1 MDIYLGIIYNFVVKY
16 SEYVMNRKFLLILS
30 VAMFATVQA
39 WACTSA
45 IVSAEASKTG
55 RPLLWKNRDTGTE
68 HNFVEKVDAK
78 DGNYAYVALYN
89 GGDST
94 LRDAWL
100 GMNEVG
106 FAIMNTASY
115 NLAPDT
121 AKLKDQEG
129 YVMSLALKKCRTLA
143 DFETLLDTIKKPMGV
158 QANFGLIDASGD
170 GAYYETDD
178 LTFKKYSLSDAP
190 NGVLVRTN
198 YSYSGVEDG
207 GYGYIREDNAWYL
220 LEPYIKNKNIEA
232 STFTDMVSRSFYH
245 SLKGRDVAEDGDRW
259 IVDQDYIPRRT
270 TSASVVIEG
279 IKPGE
284 DPGLYIMWT
293 EIGYPP
299 CSYTLPVMIDYIPQE
314 LRPQGDLWRSPLCDE
329 IIAKKRK
336 VFSISRGSGKHYID
350 MNAVKTFSAEGKQKS
365 LVNYEKGYMMRNEKA
380 KKINR

>member
-1 MDIYLGIIYNFVVKY
+1 MKKTLFLIFGI
-16 SEYVMNRKFLLILS
+16 LIIS
-30 VAMFATVQA
+30 GIETY
-39 WACTSA
+39 ACTSA
-45 IVSAEASKTG
+45 IVSAKASKTG

-78 DGNYAYVALYN
+78 NGNYAYVALYN

-121 AKLKDQEG
+121 AKLIDQEG
-129 YVMSLALKKCRTLA
+129 YVMSLALQKCRTLA
-143 DFETLLDTIKKPMGV
+143 DFETLLDTISKPMGV

-178 LTFKKYSLSDAP
+178 FSYTKFSLNDSE

-198 YSYSGVEDG
+198 YSYTGEKDG

-232 STFTDMVSRSFYH
+232 STFTDYISRSFYH
-245 SLKGRDVAEDGDRW
+245 SLMGRDIANDNTRW
-259 IVDQDYIPRRT
+259 VIDQDYIPRRT

-279 IKPGE
+279 IQHGE
-284 DPGLYIMWT
+284 DPSLYIMWT

-299 CSYTLPVMIDYIPQE
+299 CSYTLPVMIDSVPQE
-314 LRPQGDLWRSPLCDE
+314 LRPQGKEWRSPLCDE
-329 IIAKKRK
+329 IVKRK
-336 VFSISRGSGKHYID
+336 HQIFSIKRGSGNHYID
-350 MNAVKTFSAEGKQKS
+350 MDVVRQFTSEGKKKS
-365 LVNYEKGYMMRNEKA
+365 LENYEKGYKMRENKS
-380 KKINR
+380 KKIKK

>member
-1 MDIYLGIIYNFVVKY
+1 MK
-16 SEYVMNRKFLLILS
+16 RKLILIFGLFLL
-30 VAMFATVQA
+30 VGVQGF
-39 WACTSA
+39 ACTSA
-45 IVSAEASKTG
+45 IVSAKASKTG

-78 DGNYAYVALYN
+78 NGNYAYVALYN

-129 YVMSLALKKCRTLA
+129 YVMSLALQKCRTLA
-143 DFETLLDTIKKPMGV
+143 DFEILLDTISKPMGV

-178 LTFKKYSLSDAP
+178 FTYTKFSLSDAE

-198 YSYSGVEDG
+198 YSYTGEKDG

-220 LEPYIKNKNIEA
+220 LQPYLKNGNIEA
-232 STFTDMVSRSFYH
+232 STFTDGLSRSFYH
-245 SLKGRDVAEDGDRW
+245 SLKGKDAEKGKDRW

-279 IKPGE
+279 VVPGE

-299 CSYTLPVMIDYIPQE
+299 CSYTLPVMIDYIPEE
-314 LRPQGDLWRSPLCDE
+314 LRPQGKEWRSPLCDE
-329 IIAKKRK
+329 IICRK
-336 VFSISRGSGKHYID
+336 HQVFSVKRGSGKHYVD
-350 MNAVKTFSAEGKQKS
+350 MNAVRRFSVDGKKKS
-365 LVNYEKGYMMRNEKA
+365 LENYKKGYEMRKA
-380 KKINR
+380 KANKIKK

>member
-1 MDIYLGIIYNFVVKY
+1 MRQRII
-16 SEYVMNRKFLLILS
+16 LILGM
-30 VAMFATVQA
+30 AMCAASYSF
-39 WACTSA
+39 ACTSA
-45 IVSAEASKTG
+45 IISAKASKTG

-78 DGNYAYVALYN
+78 NGNYAYVALYN
-89 GGDST
+89 GGDSS

-129 YVMSLALKKCRTLA
+129 YVMSLALQKCRTLA
-143 DFETLLDTIKKPMGV
+143 DFETLLDTISKPMGV

-178 LTFKKYSLSDAP
+178 YTYTKFSLNDAE

-198 YSYSGVEDG
+198 YSYTGEKDG
-207 GYGYIREDNAWYL
+207 GYGYIREDNAWHL

-232 STFTDMVSRSFYH
+232 STFTDMISRSFYH
-245 SLKGRDVAEDGDRW
+245 SLKGRDVEKGKDRW

-279 IKPGE
+279 IIPGE
-284 DPGLYIMWT
+284 DPSLYIMWT

-299 CSYTLPVMIDYIPQE
+299 CSYTLPVMIDSVPQE
-314 LRPQGDLWRSPLCDE
+314 LRPQGKLWRSPLCND
-329 IIAKKRK
+329 IIKRK
-336 VFSISRGSGKHYID
+336 NQVFSKKRGSGKHYVD
-350 MNAVKTFSAEGKQKS
+350 MNVVKKFNAEGKKKS
-365 LVNYEKGYMMRNEKA
+365 LENYKKGYLMREEKA
-380 KKINR
+380 KNIKK

>member
-1 MDIYLGIIYNFVVKY
+1 MRQRII
-16 SEYVMNRKFLLILS
+16 LILGM
-30 VAMFATVQA
+30 AMCAASYSF
-39 WACTSA
+39 ACTSA
-45 IVSAEASKTG
+45 IISAKASKTG

-68 HNFVEKVDAK
+68 HNFVEKVEAK

-143 DFETLLDTIKKPMGV
+143 DFETLLDTISKPMGV
-158 QANFGLIDASGD
+158 QANFGMIDATGD
-170 GAYYETDD
+170 GAYYETNDY
-178 LTFKKYSLSDAP
+178 TYTKFSLSDAE

-198 YSYSGVEDG
+198 YSYTGEEGG
-207 GYGYIREDNAWYL
+207 GYGYIREDNAWHL
-220 LEPYIKNKNIEA
+220 LEPYIKNKSIEA
-232 STFTDMVSRSFYH
+232 STFTDEISRSFYH
-245 SLKGRDVAEDGDRW
+245 SLKDRDVAKGEDRW

-270 TSASVVIEG
+270 TSASVVMEG
-279 IKPGE
+279 ILTDE
-284 DPGLYIMWT
+284 DPSLYIMWT

-299 CSYTLPVMIDYIPQE
+299 CSYTLPVMIDYLPQE
-314 LRPQGDLWRSPLCDE
+314 LRPQGKEWRSQLCNE
-329 IIAKKRK
+329 IIEKKHK
-336 VFSISRGSGKHYID
+336 VFSIKRGSGKHYID
-350 MNAVKTFSAEGKQKS
+350 MNAIRAFSIEGKKRS
-365 LVNYEKGYMMRNEKA
+365 LENYKKGYKMREEKA
-380 KKINR
+380 KQLKK

>member
-1 MDIYLGIIYNFVVKY
+1 MKRIVILILGIILCGGSQTF
-16 SEYVMNRKFLLILS
+16 
-30 VAMFATVQA
+30 
-39 WACTSA
+39 ACTSA
-45 IVSAEASKTG
+45 IVSAKASKTG

-68 HNFVEKVDAK
+68 HNFVEKIDAK
-78 DGNYAYVALYN
+78 NGNYAYVALYN

-129 YVMSLALKKCRTLA
+129 FVMSLALKKCRTLA
-143 DFETLLDTIKKPMGV
+143 DFETLLDTISKPMGV

-178 LTFKKYSLSDAP
+178 FSYTKFSLNDAE

-198 YSYSGVEDG
+198 YSYTGEKDG

-220 LEPYIKNKNIEA
+220 LEPFIKNKNIEA
-232 STFTDMVSRSFYH
+232 STFTDYISRSFYH
-245 SLKGRDVAEDGDRW
+245 SLKDRDVSNDSTRW
-259 IVDQDYIPRRT
+259 IIDQDYIPRRT

-279 IKPGE
+279 IQQGE

-299 CSYTLPVMIDYIPQE
+299 CSYTLPVMIDAVPQE
-314 LRPQGDLWRSPLCDE
+314 LRPQGKEWRSSLCDE
-329 IIAKKRK
+329 MVERK
-336 VFSISRGSGKHYID
+336 HQIFSIKRGSGNHYID
-350 MNAVKTFSAEGKQKS
+350 MDVVRQFTSEGKKKS
-365 LVNYEKGYMMRNEKA
+365 LDNYEKGYLMRKEKA
-380 KKINR
+380 KIIKK

>member
-1 MDIYLGIIYNFVVKY
+1 MKRNIVIALCLIVLGGVHG
-16 SEYVMNRKFLLILS
+16 L
-30 VAMFATVQA
+30 
-39 WACTSA
+39 ACTSA
-45 IVSAEASKTG
+45 IVSAKVSKTG

-78 DGNYAYVALYN
+78 DGNFAYVALYN

-129 YVMSLALKKCRTLA
+129 YVMSLALQKCRTLA
-143 DFETLLDTIKKPMGV
+143 DFENLLDTLSKPMGV

-178 LTFKKYSLSDAP
+178 YTYKKFSLGEAE

-198 YSYSGVEDG
+198 YSYTGEKDG
-207 GYGYIREDNAWYL
+207 GYGYIREDNAWHL
-220 LEPYIKNKNIEA
+220 LDPYIKNKNIEA
-232 STFTDMVSRSFYH
+232 SIFTDLISRSFYH
-245 SLKGRDVAEDGDRW
+245 SLKGRDVSNDCDRW
-259 IVDQDYIPRRT
+259 IIDQDYIPRRT

-279 IKPGE
+279 IIPGE
-284 DPGLYIMWT
+284 APSLYIMWA

-299 CSYTLPVMIDYIPQE
+299 CSYTLPVMIDSVPQE
-314 LRPQGDLWRSPLCDE
+314 LRPQGKFWRSPLCDE
-329 IIAKKRK
+329 IVGRK
-336 VFSISRGSGKHYID
+336 HQVFSIKRGSGKYYID
-350 MNAVKTFSAEGKQKS
+350 MDVVRRYTTKGRQQS
-365 LVNYEKGYMMRNEKA
+365 LENYKKGYKMREEKA
-380 KKINR
+380 K

>member
-1 MDIYLGIIYNFVVKY
+1 MHIILNFVKKY
-16 SEYVMNRKFLLILS
+16 NKMNKKYIITFSLI
-30 VAMFATVQA
+30 VFACVQVL
-39 WACTSA
+39 ACTSA
-45 IVSAEASKTG
+45 IVSAKASKNG

-68 HNFVEKVDAK
+68 HNFVEKVDAE

-129 YVMSLALKKCRTLA
+129 IVMSLALKKCRTLA
-143 DFETLLDTIKKPMGV
+143 DFEVLLDTISKPMGV
-158 QANFGLIDASGD
+158 QANFGLIDANGD

-178 LTFKKYSLSDAP
+178 FNYTKFSLSDAE

-198 YSYSGVEDG
+198 YSYTGEKDG
-207 GYGYIREDNAWYL
+207 GYGYIREDNAWHLLQPYL
-220 LEPYIKNKNIEA
+220 KDGSIEA
-232 STFTDMVSRSFYH
+232 YTFTDGLSRSFYH
-245 SLKGRDVAEDGDRW
+245 SLKNKDVERTDDHW
-259 IVDQDYIPRRT
+259 IIDQDYIPRRT

-279 IKPGE
+279 VASGE
-284 DPGLYIMWT
+284 DPSLYIMWT

-299 CSYTLPVMIDYIPQE
+299 CSYTLPVMIDYLPEE
-314 LRPQGDLWRSPLCDE
+314 LRPQGKEWRSSLCNE
-329 IIAKKRK
+329 IISRK
-336 VFSISRGSGKHYID
+336 HQVFSVKRGSGKHYVNMD
-350 MNAVKTFSAEGKQKS
+350 VVRKYSADGRNKS
-365 LVNYEKGYMMRNEKA
+365 LENYKKGYEMREAKA
-380 KKINR
+380 NKIKK

>member
-1 MDIYLGIIYNFVVKY
+1 MMKRKLFVTLGL
-16 SEYVMNRKFLLILS
+16 FL
-30 VAMFATVQA
+30 FASLQVF
-39 WACTSA
+39 ACTSA
-45 IVSAEASKTG
+45 IVSAKASKTG

-68 HNFVEKVDAK
+68 HNFVEKVEAK

-89 GGDST
+89 GGDKK

-129 YVMSLALKKCRTLA
+129 YVMSLALQKCRTLA
-143 DFETLLDTIKKPMGV
+143 DFETLLDTISKPMGV
-158 QANFGLIDASGD
+158 QANFGLIDANGD

-178 LTFKKYSLSDAP
+178 VTYTKFSLSDAE

-198 YSYSGVEDG
+198 YSYTGEKDG

-220 LEPYIKNKNIEA
+220 LQPYLKDGNIEA
-232 STFTDMVSRSFYH
+232 STFTDGLSRSFYH
-245 SLKGRDVAEDGDRW
+245 SLKGKDAEKGKDRW

-279 IKPGE
+279 IAPSE
-284 DPGLYIMWT
+284 DPSLYIMWT

-299 CSYTLPVMIDYIPQE
+299 CSYTLPVMIDYLPEE
-314 LRPQGDLWRSPLCDE
+314 LRPQGKYWRSPLCTE
-329 IIAKKRK
+329 IIAKKRQ
-336 VFSISRGSGKHYID
+336 VFSKKRGSGKHYVD
-350 MNAVKTFSAEGKQKS
+350 MNVVRKFSAEGRKKS
-365 LVNYEKGYMMRNEKA
+365 LENYKKGYQMREEKA
-380 KKINR
+380 NSLKK

>member
-1 MDIYLGIIYNFVVKY
+1 MLQIIFNFVVKY
-16 SEYVMNRKFLLILS
+16 YILMMKRIVLMIIGVVLI
-30 VAMFATVQA
+30 AGAQA
-39 WACTSA
+39 DACTSA
-45 IVSAEASKTG
+45 IVSAKASKTG

-68 HNFVEKVDAK
+68 HNFVEKVEAK

-129 YVMSLALKKCRTLA
+129 YVMSLALQKCRTLA
-143 DFETLLDTIKKPMGV
+143 DFETLLDTISKPMGV

-178 LTFKKYSLSDAP
+178 FTYKKYSLADAE

-198 YSYSGVEDG
+198 YSYSGEKDG

-220 LEPYIKNKNIEA
+220 LEPYIKSQSVEA
-232 STFTDMVSRSFYH
+232 CVFTDEISRSFYH
-245 SLKGRDVAEDGDRW
+245 SLKGRDVQLGDDRW
-259 IVDQDYIPRRT
+259 VVDQDYIPRRT

-279 IKPGE
+279 IVPGE

-299 CSYTLPVMIDYIPQE
+299 CSYTIPVMIDSVPEE
-314 LRPQGDLWRSPLCDE
+314 LRPHGKEWRSPLCND
-329 IIAKKRK
+329 IIKKKRS
-336 VFSISRGSGKHYID
+336 VFSVKRGSGKHYID
-350 MNAVKTFSAEGKQKS
+350 MNVVRTFSTQGKAKS
-365 LVNYEKGYMMRNEKA
+365 RENYQKGYLMRDEKA
-380 KKINR
+380 KRIKK

>member
-1 MDIYLGIIYNFVVKY
+1 MRQRII
-16 SEYVMNRKFLLILS
+16 LILGMVMCAAS
-30 VAMFATVQA
+30 YSF
-39 WACTSA
+39 ACTSA
-45 IVSAEASKTG
+45 IISAKASKTG

-68 HNFVEKVDAK
+68 HNFVEKVEAK

-143 DFETLLDTIKKPMGV
+143 DFETLLDTISKPMGV
-158 QANFGLIDASGD
+158 QANFGMIDATGD
-170 GAYYETDD
+170 GAYYETNDH
-178 LTFKKYSLSDAP
+178 TYTKFSLSDAE

-198 YSYSGVEDG
+198 YSYTGEEGG
-207 GYGYIREDNAWYL
+207 GYGYIREDNAWHL
-220 LEPYIKNKNIEA
+220 LEPYIKNKSIEA
-232 STFTDMVSRSFYH
+232 STFTDEISRSFYH
-245 SLKGRDVAEDGDRW
+245 SLIDRDVAKGKDRW

-270 TSASVVIEG
+270 TSASVVMEG
-279 IKPGE
+279 ILPDE
-284 DPGLYIMWT
+284 DPSLYIMWT

-299 CSYTLPVMIDYIPQE
+299 CSYTLPVMIDYLPQE
-314 LRPQGDLWRSPLCDE
+314 LRPQGKEWRSQLCNE
-329 IIAKKRK
+329 IIEKKHK
-336 VFSISRGSGKHYID
+336 VFSIKRGSGKHYID
-350 MNAVKTFSAEGKQKS
+350 MNAIRAFSIEGKKRS
-365 LVNYEKGYMMRNEKA
+365 LENYKIGYKMRDEKA
-380 KKINR
+380 KQLKK

>member
-1 MDIYLGIIYNFVVKY
+1 MKRILVLIIGIVLCAGINA
-16 SEYVMNRKFLLILS
+16 I
-30 VAMFATVQA
+30 
-39 WACTSA
+39 ACTSA
-45 IVSAEASKTG
+45 IVSAKASKTG

-78 DGNYAYVALYN
+78 NGNYAYVALYN
-89 GGDST
+89 GGDSI

-121 AKLKDQEG
+121 AKLIDQEG
-129 YVMSLALKKCRTLA
+129 YVMSLALQKCRTLS
-143 DFETLLDTIKKPMGV
+143 DFETLLDTISKPMGV

-178 LTFKKYSLSDAP
+178 FSYTKFSLSDAE

-198 YSYSGVEDG
+198 YSYTGEKDG
-207 GYGYIREDNAWYL
+207 GYGYIRKDNAWHL

-232 STFTDMVSRSFYH
+232 STFTDVISRSFYH
-245 SLKGRDVAEDGDRW
+245 SLMGRDVINDKTRW
-259 IVDQDYIPRRT
+259 IIDQDYIPRRT

-279 IKPGE
+279 IAPGE
-284 DPGLYIMWT
+284 APSLYIMWT

-299 CSYTLPVMIDYIPQE
+299 CSYTLPVMIDSIPQE
-314 LRPQGDLWRSPLCDE
+314 LRPQGNEWRSPLCNE
-329 IIAKKRK
+329 MVERK
-336 VFSISRGSGKHYID
+336 HQIFSIKRGSGNHYID
-350 MNAVKTFSAEGKQKS
+350 MDVVRQFTTEGKNKS
-365 LVNYEKGYMMRNEKA
+365 LENYKKGYQMREEKA
-380 KKINR
+380 KKIKK

>member
-1 MDIYLGIIYNFVVKY
+1 MNKKYIITI
-16 SEYVMNRKFLLILS
+16 FLIII
-30 VAMFATVQA
+30 ACIQA
-39 WACTSA
+39 IACTSA
-45 IVSAEASKTG
+45 IVSAKASKSG

-68 HNFVEKVDAK
+68 HNFVEKVDAE

-129 YVMSLALKKCRTLA
+129 FVMSLALKKCRTLA
-143 DFETLLDTIKKPMGV
+143 DFETLLDTISKPMGV
-158 QANFGLIDASGD
+158 QANFGLIDANGE

-178 LTFKKYSLSDAP
+178 FNYTKFSLSDAE

-198 YSYSGVEDG
+198 YSYTGEKDG

-220 LEPYIKNKNIEA
+220 LQPYLKDGSIDA
-232 STFTDMVSRSFYH
+232 YTFTDGLSRSFYH
-245 SLKGRDVAEDGDRW
+245 SLKGKDVEKTDDHW
-259 IVDQDYIPRRT
+259 IIDQDYIPRRT

-279 IKPGE
+279 VAPGE

-299 CSYTLPVMIDYIPQE
+299 CSYTLPVMIDYLPKE
-314 LRPQGDLWRSPLCDE
+314 LRPQGKEWRSPLCNK
-329 IIAKKRK
+329 IISRK
-336 VFSISRGSGKHYID
+336 HQVFSVKRGSGKHYINMD
-350 MNAVKTFSAEGKQKS
+350 VLRKYLADGRNKS
-365 LVNYEKGYMMRNEKA
+365 RENYKKGYEMREAKA
-380 KKINR
+380 NKMKK

>member
-1 MDIYLGIIYNFVVKY
+1 LV
-16 SEYVMNRKFLLILS
+16 LLFAS
-30 VAMFATVQA
+30 VPA

-45 IVSAEASKTG
+45 IVSAKASKTG
-55 RPLLWKNRDTGTE
+55 RPLLWKHRDTGTE
-68 HNFVEKVDAK
+68 HNFVEKVEAK

-143 DFETLLDTIKKPMGV
+143 DFETLLDTISKPMGV
-158 QANFGLIDASGD
+158 QANFGMIDATGD
-170 GAYYETDD
+170 GAYYETNDY
-178 LTFKKYSLSDAP
+178 TYTKFSLSDAE

-198 YSYSGVEDG
+198 YSYTGEEGG
-207 GYGYIREDNAWYL
+207 GYGYIREDNAWHL
-220 LEPYIKNKNIEA
+220 LDPYIKNKSIEA
-232 STFTDMVSRSFYH
+232 STFTDEISRSFYH
-245 SLKGRDVAEDGDRW
+245 SLKDRDVAKGKDRW

-270 TSASVVIEG
+270 TSASVVMEG
-279 IKPGE
+279 ILPDE
-284 DPGLYIMWT
+284 DPSLYIMWT

-299 CSYTLPVMIDYIPQE
+299 CSYTLPVMIDYLPQE
-314 LRPQGDLWRSPLCDE
+314 LLPQGKEWRSQLCSE
-329 IIAKKRK
+329 IIEKKHK
-336 VFSISRGSGKHYID
+336 LFSIKRDSGKHYID
-350 MNAVKTFSAEGKQKS
+350 MNAIRAFSIEGKKRS
-365 LVNYEKGYMMRNEKA
+365 LENY
-380 KKINR
+380 KKIVRENALRLLNRGEK